1 MRKKGTGKRRTG
13 MYLCLALAG
22 LVPAVGGCTTQV
34 PVSHPVMRA
43 APMVSNQ
50 VIIKF
55 KPEVSNPADPAFLQ
69 KLSADI
75 GVPLIY
81 VRPMSGGAHVL
92 RFGEKLDRAQVD
104 AALQALNREPS
115 IVYAEEDRIVRPAR
129 S

>member
-1 MRKKGTGKRRTG
+1 MRKKGTGKRRAG
-13 MYLCLALAG
+13 IYLCLALAG
-22 LVPAVGGCTTQV
+22 LLPVAGGCTTQG
-34 PVSHPVMRA
+34 PASHPAIRPA
-43 APMVSNQ
+43 AMVSNQ
-50 VIIKF
+50 VIIRF

-92 RFGEKLDRAQVD
+92 KFGEKLDRAQVD

-129 S
+129 G